1 VLGAITVT
9 QTLTIV
15 LFLGLI
21 PLAAFGY
28 RLGRGKRLA
37 QSATPSPFAG
47 SAGIFGWYAVL
58 GAAKPALAINLAALG
73 LYLAG
78 ILSIPMPVVAAS
90 TVVAAMVGLFLAL
103 RAIQPHFRAREAIEK
118 TIQRMLFVASLISI
132 LTTIGIVASVIFEAI
147 HFFRLVSL
155 WEFITGTQWNPD
167 DALRPDGTVDSSLF
181 GAVPLFAGTLLITCI
196 AMSVAIP
203 VGLFSAI
210 CMSEYASPLIRRI
223 AKPTLEILA
232 GIPTVVY
239 GFFAAITVSPLVVE
253 TAGRLGLQADSTNA
267 LSPGLVMGIMI
278 IPLVS
283 SLADDVI
290 SAVPQNLREGSLAL
304 GAFPSETI
312 KRVVLPAALPGI
324 VSACLLA
331 VSRAVG
337 ETMIVVMAAGLQP
350 VLSAN
355 PLRGM
360 TTVNVR
366 IVDAFTGDQAFD
378 SPETLSAFGLG
389 LALLVITLGLN
400 IISLTVIRKFRQR
413 YE

>member
-1 VLGAITVT
+1 MTSQTITLVLVLG
-9 QTLTIV
+9 L
-15 LFLGLI
+15 L

-28 RLGRGKRLA
+28 RLGRNKWLA
-37 QSATPSPFAG
+37 MSATPSPFVG
-47 SAGIFGWYAVL
+47 SAGIFGWYVML
-58 GAAKPALAINLAALG
+58 GALKP
-73 LYLAG
+73 
-78 ILSIPMPVVAAS
+78 V
-90 TVVAAMVGLFLAL
+90 LAL
-103 RAIQPHFRAREAIEK
+103 NLLALVANMIDLFSLPGPILASISFVTATAGMAYALKAISPHFKAREAIET
-118 TIQRMLFVASLISI
+118 TIRRLLFVASLISI
-132 LTTIGIVASVIFEAI
+132 FTTIGIVVSILFEAI
-147 HFFRLVSL
+147 QFFRLVSI
-155 WEFITGTQWNPD
+155 WDFITGTQWNPD
-167 DALRPDGTVDSSLF
+167 DAVRPDGSIDSTLF
-181 GAVPLFAGTLLITCI
+181 GAVPLFAGTLMITFI
-196 AMSVAIP
+196 AMTVAIP

-210 CMSEYASPLIRRI
+210 CMSEYASTLTRRI

-239 GFFAAITVSPLVVE
+239 GFFAAITVSPLVVQ
-253 TAGRLGLQADSTNA
+253 AAAFFGLEAEYTNA

-290 SAVPQNLREGSLAL
+290 SAVPQNLREGSFAL

-312 KRVVLPAALPGI
+312 KWVVLPAALPGI

-331 VSRAVG
+331 ISRAVG

-350 VLSAN
+350 VLSWN

-389 LALLVITLGLN
+389 LALLITTLCLN
-400 IISLTVIRKFRQR
+400 IVSLVVIRKFRQQ